1 MEVCSRQMPPM
12 TDARRDRFRGYFRRA
27 CVDVARR
34 FMTQPGRRVCIA
46 PFQIMLIR
54 LGGEERSL
62 LRTFRDVAFTARQIR
77 KRFRSSLSA
86 LFPSTKHDA
95 AAVRRPPELIHRSVA
110 LPRQSAPAPWI
121 DELVGTVATYVAVGF
136 KIVVTFISQIAT
148 SPDVSRQ
155 RMSLLPSPL
164 KSPVP
169 TIDQAVDTVA
179 TYVAVGFKIVVPF
192 ISQIA
197 TSPAVSRQRMSVL
210 PSPLKSP
217 VPTIV
222 QVLGDTVPTYE
233 VVGFKIVVPF
243 ISQIATSPDVSRHR
257 MSPMPVPLKS
267 PVPTIDQ
274 AVDTVATYVAVGFRI
289 VVPFISQ
296 IATSPLV
303 SRQAMSLMPS
313 SLKSCVFVGV
323 ALTKTHAAPMPPTQ
337 TSEGH
342 DGLS

>member
-1 MEVCSRQMPPM
+1 
-12 TDARRDRFRGYFRRA
+12 
-27 CVDVARR
+27 
-34 FMTQPGRRVCIA
+34 
-46 PFQIMLIR
+46 
-54 LGGEERSL
+54 
-62 LRTFRDVAFTARQIR
+62 
-77 KRFRSSLSA
+77 
-86 LFPSTKHDA
+86 
-95 AAVRRPPELIHRSVA
+95 
-110 LPRQSAPAPWI
+110 
-121 DELVGTVATYVAVGF
+121 
-136 KIVVTFISQIAT
+136 
-148 SPDVSRQ
+148 
-155 RMSLLPSPL
+155 SPL

-257 MSPMPVPLKS
+257 MSPMPSPLKS

-274 AVDTVATYVAVGFRI
+274 AVGTVATYVAVGFKI
-289 VVPFISQ
+289 EVPFISQ
-296 IATSPLV
+296 IATSPDVSCQSKSALPSPLKSRWPTIDQMPGDTVATYEVVGFKIEVPFISQIAVSPEV
-303 SRQAMSLMPS
+303 SRQ
-313 SLKSCVFVGV
+313 
-323 ALTKTHAAPMPPTQ
+323 
-337 TSEGH
+337 
-342 DGLS
+342 